1 MPGVQRSASI
11 LFLLSLA
18 AGPATAPVGSMQNP
32 RQITSADKGPDIE
45 PVKLAASPY
54 SGIPLFRSFRSF
66 TESSYATA
74 NVWVYA
80 AHDDPNLYDLN
91 VGYDYPPFYRPTWG
105 ELFDHVARQM
115 RCAWSFDPKNN
126 QFKFEPTDAGPGYG
140 VALAPGW
147 RREDRGRYVWHAP
160 ADQPFGMDIYDYGHV
175 TADPAH
181 PDLIDKVR
189 AFYAV
194 HEVAAWPNAPTLA
207 QMTTVKVAG
216 ADALHLRTDTPR
228 PGGLWRQWAVVV
240 DGHAFVI
247 VSAMDKSREADLGP
261 AVDKMVASF
270 ALTPATTRPA
280 TTAPAR

>member
-1 MPGVQRSASI
+1 MRNRIVALLLPCYIWTAVAAAQTTRPGGRTGVDPAK
-11 LFLLSLA
+11 LL
-18 AGPATAPVGSMQNP
+18 
-32 RQITSADKGPDIE
+32 
-45 PVKLAASPY
+45 ASPY
-54 SGIPLFRSFRSF
+54 RGVSLFRTFDGFASQC
-66 TESSYATA
+66 YAVAGVEVTA
-74 NVWVYA
+74 GGADPA
-80 AHDDPNLYDLN
+80 ALAGAN
-91 VGYDYPPFYRPTWG
+91 VGYDYPSFYRPTWG
-105 ELFDHVARQM
+105 EVFDHVARQM

-140 VALAPGW
+140 VTLAPGW

-194 HEVAAWPNAPTLA
+194 REVAAWPHAPTLA

-216 ADALHLRTDTPR
+216 VDALYLRTDTPR
-228 PGGLWRQWAVVV
+228 PGGLWRQWAGVV

-247 VSAMDKSREADLGP
+247 VSAMDKSREAELGP
-261 AVDKMVASF
+261 PVDKMVASF
-270 ALTPATTRPA
+270 ALAPATTRPA